1 MKVKRFLKKVSSAYI
16 FLWVSCIKVAPHMCF
31 IGGGV
36 STTIGGIID
45 AGDEFNIY
53 HSILLGQ
60 MKTFGIKKNNSQILP
75 KHPLT
80 RLP

>member
-1 MKVKRFLKKVSSAYI
+1 MGVLYKSGTSYVILF
-16 FLWVSCIKVAPHMCF
+16 
-31 IGGGV
+31 GGV

-60 MKTFGIKKNNSQILP
+60 MKTFGIKKTIH
-75 KHPLT
+75 KAALT
-80 RLP
+80 LF